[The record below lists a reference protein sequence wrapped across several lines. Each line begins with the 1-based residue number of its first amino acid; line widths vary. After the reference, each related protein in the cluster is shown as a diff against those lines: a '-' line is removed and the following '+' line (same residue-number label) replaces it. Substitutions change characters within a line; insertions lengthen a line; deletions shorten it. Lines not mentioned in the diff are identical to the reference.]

1 MNRVSTLATA
11 LLPLFTS
18 AVLAQPDLPAAQP
31 PAQPVEEAVD
41 PPANLPV
48 ADPAIEPKPKLV
60 LRELLVVQADRYDDT
75 ANNPKLLD
83 TALPADIKKT
93 GRKKSTTNQ
102 EQYRDK
108 PMPLGILTFQ
118 GTIEEPLQLRL
129 KLTGSTSQFQAY
141 FPDEDAIVG
150 NQLLEWKEVREA
162 DDTQRAE
169 VFGEQGAW
177 LTTLR
182 ESDDRLWLRS
192 RDPLRKERFVLYD
205 ASFRF
210 KPNIDLRFAN
220 DRYSLKKVKPERA
233 APPLSV
239 LLRKSDRGWIA
250 DTLAG
255 PWSQPSGVI
264 AKSDSDNA
272 AVSTT
277 KQALAPITDWLAERG
292 YNKQETELAL
302 GMIASAK
309 SDQTRLSLIYIMPVG
324 AIEDY
329 VQLRV
334 KPEPDRVIR
343 TAIVV
348 VNNVDPNLNLQVNAL
363 LDDLGS
369 DEWAK
374 RDRAQR
380 ELIALGQAAIQKV
393 RQLKNNQ
400 DPEIAFRAQ
409 QILDTYDWKMNSS
422 R

>member
-1 MNRVSTLATA
+1 MNRASTLATA
-11 LLPLFTS
+11 LLLLFTNV
-18 AVLAQPDLPAAQP
+18 VLGPPDTPPVQPAEQ
-31 PAQPVEEAVD
+31 
-41 PPANLPV
+41 
-48 ADPAIEPKPKLV
+48 AIESPAPEPEPELV

-83 TALPADIKKT
+83 TALPADINKT
-93 GRKKSTTNQ
+93 GRQKSKTNQ
-102 EQYRDK
+102 EQYRDE
-108 PMPLGILTFQ
+108 PMPLGILTFE
-118 GTIEEPLQLRL
+118 GTIVKPLQVRL
-129 KLTGSTSQFQAY
+129 ELTGSTSQFQAY

-162 DDTQRAE
+162 NDTRRTE

-182 ESDDRLWLRS
+182 ESEDRLWLQS
-192 RDPLRKERFVLYD
+192 RDPLRKERFFLYD

-210 KPNIDLRFAN
+210 KPNIDLSFTN
-220 DRYSLKKVKPERA
+220 DRYSLKKVKPERGT
-233 APPLSV
+233 PPLSV
-239 LLRKSDRGWIA
+239 LLRKSDGGWTA
-250 DTLAG
+250 DTLAA
-255 PWSQPSGVI
+255 PWPQPAGVI
-264 AKSDSDNA
+264 AEADTDNP
-272 AVSTT
+272 AVPTVR
-277 KQALAPITDWLAERG
+277 QALAPVGDWLTERG

-302 GMIASAK
+302 GMISAAK
-309 SDQTRLSLIYIMPVG
+309 SDQTKLSLIYIMPSG

-329 VQLRV
+329 LQLRV
-334 KPEPDRVIR
+334 RPAPDRVIR

-348 VNNVDPNLNLQVNAL
+348 VNNVDPNLNLRVNAL

-380 ELIALGQAAIQKV
+380 ELIALGQAAIKKV
-393 RQLKNNQ
+393 QQLKNNQ